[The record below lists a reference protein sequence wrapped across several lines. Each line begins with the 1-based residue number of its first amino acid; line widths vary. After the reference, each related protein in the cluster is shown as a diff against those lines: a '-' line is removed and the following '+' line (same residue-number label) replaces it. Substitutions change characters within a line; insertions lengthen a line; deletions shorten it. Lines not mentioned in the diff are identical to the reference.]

1 MGKGGENFQAHF
13 MKRLLEIYTL
23 KAILMK
29 AQNEIMR
36 MVEKAS
42 IDLEN
47 TYVIVYIMLIEL

>member
-1 MGKGGENFQAHF
+1 